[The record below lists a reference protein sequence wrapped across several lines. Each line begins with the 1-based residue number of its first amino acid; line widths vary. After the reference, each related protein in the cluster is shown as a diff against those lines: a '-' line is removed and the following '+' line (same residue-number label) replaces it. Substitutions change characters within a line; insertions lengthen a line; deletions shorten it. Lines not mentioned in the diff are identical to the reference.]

1 MPDFLKRATR
11 FRAHAATS
19 LANAEA
25 AGDEATRRAHLA
37 VARHFYS
44 LAEEEISQCEA
55 KRSGFNSVPSNQTRP
70 LSAPASA
77 MIDALGKAPDYGA

>member
-25 AGDEATRRAHLA
+25 AGDEASRRAHLA
-37 VARHFYS
+37 IARHFYS
-44 LAEEEISQCEA
+44 LAEEEISKREA
-55 KRSGFNSVPSNQTRP
+55 RRLGLNSAPSNQTRP
-70 LSAPASA
+70 LPAPAVA
-77 MIDALGKAPDYGA
+77 MIDAG